1 MRRREFDDEDED
13 EDGDEAAATAGGGL
27 RGIPLIQ
34 VPGVRETTFLCTF
47 ESQEKGS
54 LLRGKVL
61 ARPLL
66 KIFILLVTPT
76 PPQQQHSTIAGI
88 IR

>member
-47 ESQEKGS
+47 EEEKGS
-54 LLRGKVL
+54 LLRGK

-66 KIFILLVTPT
+66 LVKIFILLVTPT
-76 PPQQQHSTIAGI
+76 PPQRQHSTIAGI